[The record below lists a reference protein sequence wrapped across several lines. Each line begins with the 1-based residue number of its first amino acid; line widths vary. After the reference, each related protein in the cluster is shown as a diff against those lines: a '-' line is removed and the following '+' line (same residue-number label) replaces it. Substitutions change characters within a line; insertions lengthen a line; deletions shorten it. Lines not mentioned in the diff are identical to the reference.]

1 MDRVLN
7 FYAGP
12 SALPLSALEEAKDE
26 LLDWQGTGMSVMEIS
41 HRSKEFDALHNET
54 IRLIKGLYCIPDNY
68 TVLLLQGG
76 ASLQFAMVPMNLLA
90 EGSMASYIVTGRFSS
105 NAYKTAKKVKNVHL
119 AASTE
124 EDGKYFRLPKQDEI
138 DIKGGSVYC
147 HLTSNNTI
155 FGSQWKS
162 FPDAGGVPLVCDMSS
177 DILSRRIDWG
187 PFGLVYAGAQKNLG
201 PAGVAVVVIRNDL
214 VEKSEGS
221 LPDILSYRVMAD
233 KNSLYNTPG
242 CFSIYMMN
250 KVLKWVES
258 IGGLDA
264 VEERNGRKAK
274 LLYDAID
281 ANPEFFLSRVEK
293 ESRSFM
299 NVTFNLTTE
308 ELEAKFV
315 SEAKSE
321 GIVGIKGHRSVGGI
335 RVSNYNSH
343 DEKDTE
349 TVASFM
355 KRFMKKNG

>member
-1 MDRVLN
+1 MGRVLN

-12 SALPLSALEEAKDE
+12 SELPLSALEEAKGE

-41 HRSKEFDALHNET
+41 HRSKEFEAVHNET
-54 IRLIKGLYCIPDNY
+54 IALLKKLFFIPDNY

-76 ASLQFAMVPMNLLA
+76 ASLQFAMIPMNLLA
-90 EGSMASYIVTGRFSS
+90 AGNAASYVVTGRFSN
-105 NAYKTAKKVKNVHL
+105 NAYKTAKKVAEVHL
-119 AASTE
+119 AATTE
-124 EDGKYFRLPKQDEI
+124 EEGKYFRLPKQDEI
-138 DIKGGSVYC
+138 DILGSSVYC

-155 FGSQWKS
+155 FGTQWKS

-177 DILSRRIDWG
+177 DILSRKVDWS

-201 PAGVAVVVIRNDL
+201 PAGVTVVVIRKDL
-214 VEKSEGS
+214 VEKSRGD
-221 LPDILSYRVMAD
+221 LPDILSYKVMAD

-242 CFSIYMMN
+242 CFSIYMMH
-250 KVLKWVES
+250 KVLKWVEG

-264 VEERNGRKAK
+264 VEKRNERKAA
-274 LLYDAID
+274 LLYDVID
-281 ANPEFFLSRVEK
+281 ETPTFFLSRVEK
-293 ESRSFM
+293 ESRSSM

-315 SEAKSE
+315 SDAKAE
-321 GIVGIKGHRSVGGI
+321 GIIGIKGHRSVGGI
-335 RVSNYNSH
+335 RVSIYNSH

-355 KRFMKKNG
+355 KRFIETNG